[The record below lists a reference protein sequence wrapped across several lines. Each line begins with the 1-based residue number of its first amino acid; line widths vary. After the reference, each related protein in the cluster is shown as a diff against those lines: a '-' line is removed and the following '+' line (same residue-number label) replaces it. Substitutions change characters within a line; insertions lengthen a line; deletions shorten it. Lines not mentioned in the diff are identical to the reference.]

1 MIGWLQSLAARE
13 VSHLWH
19 LIGSPTVWAAHFLF
33 CYIGVSVGCAKFGS
47 SAMPEM
53 RMAIVGATIVA
64 VLLVV
69 FFGIVA
75 WLQAR
80 LDGEA
85 PPHDEDTVGDR
96 TRLVGTAKL
105 LLAGLSFIAIL
116 YVAMPA
122 FVFTD
127 CR

>member
-1 MIGWLQSLAARE
+1 MRWLQRLAARE

-33 CYIGVSVGCAKFGS
+33 CYVGVSVGCAKAGS
-47 SAMPEM
+47 AVMPIM
-53 RMAIVGATIVA
+53 RVAIVGATILA
-64 VLLVV
+64 LLLVA
-69 FFGIVA
+69 FFGTVA

-85 PPHDEDTVGDR
+85 PPHDGATVGDR

-122 FVFTD
+122 LVFTD